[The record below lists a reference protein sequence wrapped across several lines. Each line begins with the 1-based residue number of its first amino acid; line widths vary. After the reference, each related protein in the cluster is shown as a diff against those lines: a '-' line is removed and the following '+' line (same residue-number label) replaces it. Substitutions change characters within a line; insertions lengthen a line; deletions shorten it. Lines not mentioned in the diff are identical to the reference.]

1 MTTQSLAPQ
10 LIHADAANG
19 QLASKLLVLVHGYFK
34 TAASLRPLIDVLRQD
49 AALKEYDFLLLP
61 YAVGRLRNA
70 SPDNLALTLN
80 SSLTGMLR
88 GGSNYTTITLLGH
101 SLGGLL
107 VRHMYLIAK
116 GVTRLNDAI
125 IDQPWAD
132 QVETLILVSS
142 PNRGL
147 SLQRWGWA
155 GRLFIRLA
163 ARLGMAKLIYSAL
176 PGSEFITNL
185 RLDWMEEMHQLGDAA
200 PKVVQVLGTRDSE
213 VLREDSIDV
222 VQFKN
227 ACHLFV
233 PDEDHNSII
242 DVHPGDQKYLFLR
255 DAIITGEWLKK
266 AVMESPV
273 GMDNGAAT
281 AEPASA
287 VVFLVHGIRDYGAW
301 MEPLDK
307 LIGLRDTQ
315 IKRIR
320 PSYDYFSLL
329 QFVLTPL
336 RRSKLAWFRDQYTQA
351 RARYPGVPI
360 HYIGH
365 SNGTYILANTLK
377 RFRSIKV
384 ERVYFAGSVLPRDF
398 DWQDLF
404 DHGQLK
410 LLRNDCAAADWPVGV
425 ICAGLSPIMPRELGI
440 AGFQGF
446 TFGDATL
453 AHQLRYIAGGHGAA
467 MDGADKQASI
477 ADFITGGKGAEP
489 PLTTPTQWF
498 ELANKLAPFLFI
510 FAVVLFVAILWGL
523 MSMALW
529 GGLLGIAGALFGL
542 VVLMF
547 LFLRI

>member
-1 MTTQSLAPQ
+1 MKTRSLTPE
-10 LIHADAANG
+10 LIHSGWANG
-19 QLASKLLVLVHGYFK
+19 QPASKLLVLVHGYFK
-34 TAASLRPLIDVLRQD
+34 TAGSLRPLLDVLRQD
-49 AALKEYDFLLLP
+49 VALKEYDFLLLP
-61 YAVGRLRNA
+61 YSVGRLVNA
-70 SPDNLALTLN
+70 TPDNLALALN
-80 SSLTGMLR
+80 SSLTSILSGD
-88 GGSNYTTITLLGH
+88 SNYTTITLLGH

-116 GVTRLNDAI
+116 GVTQVSDATI
-125 IDQPWAD
+125 GQAWAD
-132 QVETLILVSS
+132 QVETLILVAS
-142 PNRGL
+142 PNRGI
-147 SLQRWGWA
+147 SLQRWGRA

-185 RLDWMEEMHQLGDAA
+185 RLDWMEEMYRLGDAA
-200 PKVVQVLGTRDSE
+200 PKVVQVLGTHDSD
-213 VLREDSIDV
+213 VQREDSIDV

-233 PDEDHNSII
+233 ADEDHNSII
-242 DVHPGDQKYLFLR
+242 DVHPGDEKYLFIR
-255 DAIITGEWLKK
+255 DAINMGERLERA
-266 AVMESPV
+266 AVESPA

-281 AEPASA
+281 TEQASA

-307 LIGLRDTQ
+307 LIGVRDAQ

-320 PSYDYFSLL
+320 PSYDYFSLC

-351 RARYPGVPI
+351 RAKYPGVPI

-384 ERVYFAGSVLPRDF
+384 DRVYFAGSVLPRDF

-404 DHGQLK
+404 ERGQLK
-410 LLRNDCAAADWPVGV
+410 VLRNDCAAADWPVGV
-425 ICAGLSPIMPRELGI
+425 VCAGLSPIMPRELGI
-440 AGFQGF
+440 AGYQGF
-446 TFGDATL
+446 TYGDGAQ
-453 AHQLRYIAGGHGAA
+453 ARQLRYIAGGHGAA

-477 ADFITGGKGAEP
+477 ADFITGQKDADP
-489 PLTTPTQWF
+489 PLTTPSQWF
-498 ELANKLAPFLFI
+498 ELANKFAPFLFI
-510 FAVVLFVAILWGL
+510 FAVALFIAILWVL
-523 MSMALW
+523 ISMALW
-529 GGLLGIAGALFGL
+529 GGLLGLAGSLLGL
-542 VVLMF
+542 MMLMF